1 MLFLRANR
9 PGRAICSFIKVEVSV
24 AKLNIA
30 NLKKTLYYL
39 QRNGL
44 RETWISVRERLT
56 ETDRYFYVPC
66 PEEELER
73 QSCRKWDNPVTLS
86 IVVPLYRTPEIYL
99 NRMITSV
106 MQQSYPHWEL
116 ILADATEDHS
126 VEETLTNQGFL
137 TERLLENA
145 ETIAADARIHY
156 IHLTEN
162 AGIAANTNQA
172 LPYARGEY
180 IGLLDHDDVLT
191 PDALY
196 EMADAI
202 TKANDRGVRVAF
214 AYSDEDKCNGDE
226 TKYYD
231 PNHKE
236 DFNYDLILSNNY
248 ICHFLVMDA
257 DLMKK
262 LAFRPE
268 CDGAQDYDLVLRAV
282 SEVLAED
289 GRSGEERILHI
300 PECCITG
307 DAMKHLQQPIPTAR
321 NMLTKR
327 GCVHCRI
334 MLQNVGS
341 RQRQRR
347 PDM

>member
-1 MLFLRANR
+1 M
-9 PGRAICSFIKVEVSV
+9 

-180 IGLLDHDDVLT
+180 IGLLDHDDV
-191 PDALY
+191 
-196 EMADAI
+196 
-202 TKANDRGVRVAF
+202 
-214 AYSDEDKCNGDE
+214 
-226 TKYYD
+226 
-231 PNHKE
+231 
-236 DFNYDLILSNNY
+236 
-248 ICHFLVMDA
+248 
-257 DLMKK
+257 
-262 LAFRPE
+262 
-268 CDGAQDYDLVLRAV
+268 
-282 SEVLAED
+282 
-289 GRSGEERILHI
+289 
-300 PECCITG
+300 
-307 DAMKHLQQPIPTAR
+307 
-321 NMLTKR
+321 
-327 GCVHCRI
+327 
-334 MLQNVGS
+334 
-341 RQRQRR
+341 
-347 PDM
+347 

>member
-1 MLFLRANR
+1 M
-9 PGRAICSFIKVEVSV
+9 

-66 PEEELER
+66 PKEELER

-145 ETIAADARIHY
+145 ETIAADARITIYTLRKMPELRRIPIRHY
-156 IHLTEN
+156 PMQGEN
-162 AGIAANTNQA
+162 ISA
-172 LPYARGEY
+172 
-180 IGLLDHDDVLT
+180 
-191 PDALY
+191 
-196 EMADAI
+196 
-202 TKANDRGVRVAF
+202 
-214 AYSDEDKCNGDE
+214 CW
-226 TKYYD
+226 
-231 PNHKE
+231 
-236 DFNYDLILSNNY
+236 
-248 ICHFLVMDA
+248 
-257 DLMKK
+257 
-262 LAFRPE
+262 
-268 CDGAQDYDLVLRAV
+268 
-282 SEVLAED
+282 
-289 GRSGEERILHI
+289 
-300 PECCITG
+300 
-307 DAMKHLQQPIPTAR
+307 
-321 NMLTKR
+321 
-327 GCVHCRI
+327 I
-334 MLQNVGS
+334 M
-341 RQRQRR
+341 
-347 PDM
+347 MMY

>member
-1 MLFLRANR
+1 M
-9 PGRAICSFIKVEVSV
+9 

-137 TERLLENA
+137 TERLPENA

-156 IHLTEN
+156 IHLSLIHISEPTIYTLRKMQELRRIPIRHYPMQGEN
-162 AGIAANTNQA
+162 ISA
-172 LPYARGEY
+172 
-180 IGLLDHDDVLT
+180 
-191 PDALY
+191 
-196 EMADAI
+196 
-202 TKANDRGVRVAF
+202 
-214 AYSDEDKCNGDE
+214 CW
-226 TKYYD
+226 
-231 PNHKE
+231 
-236 DFNYDLILSNNY
+236 
-248 ICHFLVMDA
+248 
-257 DLMKK
+257 
-262 LAFRPE
+262 
-268 CDGAQDYDLVLRAV
+268 
-282 SEVLAED
+282 
-289 GRSGEERILHI
+289 
-300 PECCITG
+300 
-307 DAMKHLQQPIPTAR
+307 
-321 NMLTKR
+321 
-327 GCVHCRI
+327 I
-334 MLQNVGS
+334 M
-341 RQRQRR
+341 
-347 PDM
+347 MMY

>member
-116 ILADATEDHS
+116 ILADATDC
-126 VEETLTNQGFL
+126 
-137 TERLLENA
+137 LLY
-145 ETIAADARIHY
+145 TSDAADE
-156 IHLTEN
+156 L
-162 AGIAANTNQA
+162 
-172 LPYARGEY
+172 
-180 IGLLDHDDVLT
+180 
-191 PDALY
+191 
-196 EMADAI
+196 
-202 TKANDRGVRVAF
+202 
-214 AYSDEDKCNGDE
+214 
-226 TKYYD
+226 
-231 PNHKE
+231 
-236 DFNYDLILSNNY
+236 
-248 ICHFLVMDA
+248 
-257 DLMKK
+257 
-262 LAFRPE
+262 
-268 CDGAQDYDLVLRAV
+268 
-282 SEVLAED
+282 
-289 GRSGEERILHI
+289 
-300 PECCITG
+300 
-307 DAMKHLQQPIPTAR
+307 
-321 NMLTKR
+321 
-327 GCVHCRI
+327 
-334 MLQNVGS
+334 
-341 RQRQRR
+341 
-347 PDM
+347 